1 MGAGGAAMVRG
12 SVRPKGSH
20 NVVAIYGSME
30 AAREAVTRL
39 DRSGIEAGDVSI
51 VAEEAAEREDTSAR
65 DARVVGTMSK
75 RVVRAGAIV
84 AVVGAVVGFA
94 LGLWFFKGTGIL
106 AATAAGA
113 VAGSLL
119 GGLYGGLTGLSMSDE
134 WELTF
139 DSLREGGVAVAIG
152 SDDRDEVE
160 KAVRTL
166 SETGPRKLERFD
178 SRGRRVPS
186 Q

>member
-1 MGAGGAAMVRG
+1 MGVGGAAMVRG

-20 NVVAIYGSME
+20 NVVAIFESME

-51 VAEEAAEREDTSAR
+51 VAEEAAKREDTSAR
-65 DARVVGTMSK
+65 DAKIIGTMSK
-75 RVVRAGAIV
+75 RVVRTGAIV
-84 AVVGAVVGFA
+84 AILG
-94 LGLWFFKGTGIL
+94 LGLWFFKGTGVL

-160 KAVRTL
+160 KAAQTL
-166 SETGPRKLERFD
+166 GEAGPRRLERFD
-178 SRGRRVPS
+178 SRGRRLPS